1 MKSET
6 AALAVDNGLSRYML
20 CRWELH
26 AGQQEHQKAVLAT
39 SKVGCCSLLRGQ
51 QCDRSRK

>member
-1 MKSET
+1 MTSET
-6 AALAVDNGLSRYML
+6 AALVVDNGLLRYML

-26 AGQQEHQKAVLAT
+26 AGQQEHHRAVLAR